1 MTRLY
6 CIILIILLVG
16 ICLVPITASADSL
29 PWVRIVDQD
38 TPLYTNA
45 STTKITCML
54 HLSYYLYVLDT
65 VDNYYLVELMDNTTG
80 YPKIV
85 GYVSIDSVE
94 LCTEYPTLPYY
105 PQVNVTVSSGS
116 ASVRLSP
123 LDSAS
128 ELICATNA
136 QTMSYYGYIDSSGT
150 RWYYVYF
157 YGTFGYVSSQYVV
170 ADNISL
176 HPTPLVE
183 DTITEEPEE
192 DVTDTIAPT
201 DDPETDTTIDT
212 TTYTTTSE
220 ILLIIF
226 VSLLSIGLVV
236 ALFSPKTK
244 STSTDKI
251 WDKHI

>member
-6 CIILIILLVG
+6 CILLIILMII
-16 ICLVPITASADSL
+16 ICLLPITASADSVS
-29 PWVRIVDQD
+29 WVRIINDD

-45 STTKITCML
+45 STAKITCML
-54 HLSYYLYVLDT
+54 ATSYYLYVLDT
-65 VDNYYLVELMDNTTG
+65 IDNYYLVELMDNSSG
-80 YPKIV
+80 YPKIL
-85 GYVSIDSVE
+85 GYVACDSVE

-105 PQVNVTVSSGS
+105 PQVTVTVSSDN
-116 ASVRLSP
+116 ASIRLMP

-128 ELICATNA
+128 QLICATNA
-136 QTMSYYGYIDSSGT
+136 QTMSYYGYIDSSGI

-183 DTITEEPEE
+183 EVEPELPEE
-192 DVTDTIAPT
+192 DVTDTLAPS
-201 DDPETDTTIDT
+201 DDDVTIPEENTSHTS
-212 TTYTTTSE
+212 TSE

-226 VSLLSIGLVV
+226 VAILSVGLVV
-236 ALFSPKTK
+236 ALFAHPAK
-244 STSTDKI
+244 SSTASQI